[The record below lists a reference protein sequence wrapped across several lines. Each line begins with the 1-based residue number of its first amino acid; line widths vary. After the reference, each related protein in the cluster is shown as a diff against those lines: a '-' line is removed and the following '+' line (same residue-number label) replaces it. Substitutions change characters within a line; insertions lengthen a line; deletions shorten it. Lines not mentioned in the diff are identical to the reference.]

1 MEGLKQ
7 QSNGNG
13 NGNCCNAEAEAFA
26 PTTITTITTFA
37 ASASTYD
44 SHVEQEILQGLLNAQ
59 NHEVMRRRKHI
70 KVSLPPETEMSDDLL
85 KEASPK
91 IHPAAEEEKAK
102 ALTMDEYVALRIGLQ
117 DVIQS
122 DVKEKMTLLRDQ
134 LSDYH
139 SVLEDIIAFKSRCE
153 QLEQEKQDLIYF
165 CRKACQMRDEKIAL
179 LELVLAQLR
188 NERKRKSGIRS
199 DEDVASAA
207 AVESEVPPDVCYSD
221 FLCD

>member
-7 QSNGNG
+7 QSKGNG
-13 NGNCCNAEAEAFA
+13 NGNAEAFA
-26 PTTITTITTFA
+26 FAPTVITIAAFA
-37 ASASTYD
+37 ASASTYN

-70 KVSLPPETEMSDDLL
+70 KVSLPPETEVGDDLL
-85 KEASPK
+85 EEAFPK
-91 IHPAAEEEKAK
+91 IHPAKEEKAK

-122 DVKEKMTLLRDQ
+122 DVQEKMTLLRDQ

-153 QLEQEKQDLIYF
+153 GLEQEKQDLICF
-165 CRKACQMRDEKIAL
+165 CREACQMRDEKIAL